1 MSQKGDL
8 ERKMKDNASRLA
20 IAEAEVLKLQRKYQ
34 VLDDES
40 KSLKECYTKVET
52 KLIQTEQSL
61 REKLV
66 VAKNNERELTVLVN
80 RILDDVKDSVSAD
93 VHNMLQE
100 KMQLMNAKT
109 SQMVDKESELRLR
122 VENLEGLEREG
133 N

>member
-122 VENLEGLEREG
+122 VENLEGLER
-133 N
+133 

>member
-1 MSQKGDL
+1 M
-8 ERKMKDNASRLA
+8 
-20 IAEAEVLKLQRKYQ
+20 
-34 VLDDES
+34 LDDES
-40 KSLKECYTKVET
+40 KSLKECYTKLET
-52 KLIQTEQSL
+52 KLIQTEQNL

-109 SQMVDKESELRLR
+109 SQMVDK
-122 VENLEGLEREG
+122 
-133 N
+133 